1 MATLFCTKLVSLIFK
16 VHTYNIFKF
25 EFKCELIL
33 IRPFLWQESKSG
45 KEVNHV
51 VNEGLNF
58 EEENSSNNFSALLF
72 KKQEENS
79 VKTGRNLMGGGV
91 SRESKLVE
99 KGRGRIISN
108 DAEMSMLTPAE
119 VCYYGRQ
126 VWKPPPNSK
135 GSL

>member
-1 MATLFCTKLVSLIFK
+1 M
-16 VHTYNIFKF
+16 
-25 EFKCELIL
+25 
-33 IRPFLWQESKSG
+33 
-45 KEVNHV
+45 NHV

-91 SRESKLVE
+91 SSESKPVE

-108 DAEMSMLTPAE
+108 DAEMSMLTSAK
-119 VCYYGRQ
+119 VCYYMVRKFGSHPLID
-126 VWKPPPNSK
+126 VHFK
-135 GSL
+135 GCFWPYLIKYMMESFQSPQFYSHF